1 MGSSAMTRELYACLY
16 AREFPVQALL
26 RLRPELR
33 EHPCVVMQGDAPLEQ
48 VCSLNTKARL
58 LGMARGMTRVE
69 VDTFP
74 ASVVLSRSQKE
85 EAATRVILLEC
96 AGAFSPRLEELNVVE
111 PNVDE
116 RSRAAAFSCGIDIAG
131 TQSLFGP
138 PEVLAR
144 KLVERVRAVGMHA
157 CVTISGNLHAARCLA
172 RGLPPSIAVKVIPQ
186 GEEAAALAELPC
198 AVLDPTAEQAET
210 FAVWGLRTLGMLA
223 ALPEKNLVAR
233 MGQQG
238 RRLWQL
244 ARGERTHLFQPAAPP
259 RSLAEQM
266 DLDSPVELLDSLLF
280 VIGAMLDQLIV
291 RANARLVALAAVTIT
306 LTLDRGAM
314 HARTVRPALPTN
326 NKPLWIKLLHLDLEA
341 HPPPAAVLAVAIDAE
356 PGATSKV
363 QLGLFSPQLPE
374 ASRLDVTLA
383 RIRAVVGEENVG
395 RAALLDTH
403 APESFRIDA
412 FRLEPFRPEALKID
426 TFHMTESAAE
436 TTAAVPLRAATRKL
450 RPTEHVT
457 VTLETQRPVQFYFRG
472 QSYRVD
478 RAYGPWLAEGDWWQ
492 PTLWGHEQWDI
503 VAQAGDSSLL
513 CCCLVRDRMH
523 GGWQIAA
530 LYD

>member
-1 MGSSAMTRELYACLY
+1 MTAELYACLY

-33 EHPCVVMQGDAPLEQ
+33 EQPCVVMEGDAPLEQ

-58 LGMARGMTRVE
+58 LGMVRGMTRVE

-74 ASVVLSRSQKE
+74 ASAVLARSPKE
-85 EAATRVILLEC
+85 EAATRAILLEC
-96 AGAFSPRLEELNVVE
+96 AGAFSPRLEE
-111 PNVDE
+111 
-116 RSRAAAFSCGIDIAG
+116 RSEDTAFVCGIDITG
-131 TQSLFGP
+131 TRSLFGP

-144 KLVERVRAVGMHA
+144 RLVERVRAVGMRA
-157 CVTISGNLHAARCLA
+157 CVTVSGNLHAALCMA
-172 RGLPPSIAVKVIPQ
+172 RGLPPSATVKIIPQ

-198 AVLDPTAEQAET
+198 AVLDPSVEQGET
-210 FAVWGLRTLGMLA
+210 LAAWGVRTLGMLA
-223 ALPEKNLVAR
+223 ALPETNLVAR
-233 MGQQG
+233 MGQEG

-244 ARGERTHLFQPAAPP
+244 ARGERTHLFQPAEPQLK
-259 RSLAEQM
+259 LAEQM
-266 DLDSPVELLDSLLF
+266 ELDSRVELLDSLLF
-280 VIGAMLDQLIV
+280 VAGAMLDQLIV

-306 LTLDRGAM
+306 LTLDGGGT

-326 NKPLWIKLLHLDLEA
+326 DKRLWIRLLHLDLEA
-341 HPPPAAVLAVAIDAE
+341 HPPPSSVLAIALDAE

-395 RAALLDTH
+395 RATLLDTH
-403 APESFRIDA
+403 APEAFRIEA
-412 FRLEPFRPEALKID
+412 FRA
-426 TFHMTESAAE
+426 TEGEGE
-436 TTAAVPLRAATRKL
+436 TTAAAELRAAVRQL
-450 RPTEHVT
+450 RPAESVT
-457 VTLETQRPVQFYFRG
+457 VTLEAQRPVLFYFRG
-472 QSYRVD
+472 QKFHVD
-478 RAYGPWLAEGDWWQ
+478 RAYGPWLACGDWWQ

-503 VAQAGDSSLL
+503 VARAGDNSLL
-513 CCCLVRDRMH
+513 CCCLARDRMH
-523 GGWQIAA
+523 GGWQMAA